1 MDLYQDKYLVRSQ
14 LSLLLLPPLADSGDQ
29 DLQTTDNRKYPS
41 SLPDVKASLPSVQA
55 SLPRVQASL
64 PRVNASLCIAHVF
77 VSRLGP
83 RRVIIRKGHKA
94 THFYIIATGT
104 GK

>member
-14 LSLLLLPPLADSGDQ
+14 LTLLLLPPLADSGN
-29 DLQTTDNRKYPS
+29 LQTTDNRKYPS
-41 SLPDVKASLPSVQA
+41 SLPS
-55 SLPRVQASL
+55 VQASL

-94 THFYIIATGT
+94 THFYIIASGT